1 MHIMIYNN
9 FDIYHANYRKIM
21 ISLFVTS
28 EDDSA
33 KSILINR
40 KGLVLL
46 SSDKNVI
53 QTQGS

>member
-1 MHIMIYNN
+1 MIYNN
-9 FDIYHANYRKIM
+9 FDIYHANYRKIL